1 MRFKA
6 CRIRRTGMYVCF
18 VSGLGS
24 VKIGIQSKLDLL
36 HWSIQPIF
44 FHRISTIYSQ
54 AFLSDPC
61 KLKIPKGLRPTA
73 ISSFVKCLRF
83 FGVSMFFQNLP
94 VVWDV
99 LYESVAMD
107 PFCFCQRCPL
117 QRPGWFPSMTRIVP
131 FRNAF
136 SLDQWSLSTENS
148 WGMDRPKH
156 DPTSICLWI
165 SGVLLSSWRM
175 MPQGRTSDQ
184 S

>member
-1 MRFKA
+1 
-6 CRIRRTGMYVCF
+6 MYVCF

-99 LYESVAMD
+99 LYDLLLWILFVFAKGAPCKDQDGSI
-107 PFCFCQRCPL
+107 
-117 QRPGWFPSMTRIVP
+117 MTRIVP